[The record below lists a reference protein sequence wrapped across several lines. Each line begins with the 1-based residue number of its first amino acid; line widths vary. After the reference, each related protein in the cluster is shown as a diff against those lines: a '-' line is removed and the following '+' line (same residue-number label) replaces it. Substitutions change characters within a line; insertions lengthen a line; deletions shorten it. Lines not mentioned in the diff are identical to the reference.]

1 MILDA
6 TGADQIRDAFTTA
19 AGSVD
24 ETAEETADLART
36 LVEAAEQYDRQRMAA
51 STIDLLRQAAGSV
64 STARAGLEGASEK
77 LQAALADFNARD
89 GQVAEAVAEAGNLM
103 QAEGYTAAFTVP
115 STAPAASGVA
125 APAAPDVPVMSPGEY
140 VDALQDLQDAY
151 NWLSMNEGNPAW
163 RPSPPSAELTAQ
175 LAADDQAEDNG
186 MHADERQT
194 CFTHQSWLADCVSD
208 PSHSNP
214 GTRDKPGSSYNWCTD
229 HRAPVQVCAC
239 WPATLDGRPPARREV
254 AAS

>member
-1 MILDA
+1 VILDA
-6 TGADQIRDAFTTA
+6 IGADQIRDAFATA
-19 AGSVD
+19 AGSVG
-24 ETAEETADLART
+24 ETAEETADLCRT
-36 LVEAAEQYDRQRMAA
+36 LAEASEQYDAQRMAA
-51 STIDLLRQAAGSV
+51 STVDLLRQAAGSIN
-64 STARAGLEGASEK
+64 TARAGLEGAGEK
-77 LQAALADFNARD
+77 LQAALADFNDHD

-115 STAPAASGVA
+115 GPAEAGSAVAVATAPE
-125 APAAPDVPVMSPGEY
+125 PVMSPGEY
-140 VDALQDLQDAY
+140 LAAVQDLQDAY
-151 NWLSMNEGNPAW
+151 NWMSMNAGNPAW
-163 RPSPPSAELTAQ
+163 RPSPPSAALTAQ
-175 LAADDQAEDNG
+175 LAADDQAEDDG
-186 MHADERQT
+186 MHADERRT

-239 WPATLDGRPPARREV
+239 WPATLDGRPPARHEV